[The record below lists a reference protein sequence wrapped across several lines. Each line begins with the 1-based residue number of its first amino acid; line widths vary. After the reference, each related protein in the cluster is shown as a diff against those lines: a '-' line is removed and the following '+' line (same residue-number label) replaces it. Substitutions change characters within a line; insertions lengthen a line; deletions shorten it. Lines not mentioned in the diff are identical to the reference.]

1 MYLITTC
8 YLVLTKIKKIISCC
22 LVCYLINQILEL
34 NIIFQKWKEV
44 NLFLKNVIFSDHSL
58 LIFLCA
64 NFISQ
69 GDLGNPMGIAVQGK
83 LLHEQLALQLTLSK
97 DSARNSALENSWF
110 FFELMIKVFFFN
122 KNYLQ
127 IFYFPIL
134 TLFTITLIKFLWE
147 K

>member
-1 MYLITTC
+1 
-8 YLVLTKIKKIISCC
+8 
-22 LVCYLINQILEL
+22 
-34 NIIFQKWKEV
+34 
-44 NLFLKNVIFSDHSL
+44 
-58 LIFLCA
+58 LCA

-110 FFELMIKVFFFN
+110 FF
-122 KNYLQ
+122 
-127 IFYFPIL
+127 FYSPIL

>member
-34 NIIFQKWKEV
+34 NIIFQKQKEV
-44 NLFLKNVIFSDHSL
+44 NLFFKNVIFSDHSL
-58 LIFLCA
+58 LIVLCA

-110 FFELMIKVFFFN
+110 FFELMIKVFFST
-122 KNYLQ
+122 KI
-127 IFYFPIL
+127 IFRSFISQS
-134 TLFTITLIKFLWE
+134 
-147 K
+147 